1 MKGKLWSSSAKME
14 FCEVG
19 ALGLALRPASARV
32 VAQNLDRVPLSVRNQ

>member
-1 MKGKLWSSSAKME
+1 MKGKLWSSSAKMA

-19 ALGLALRPASARV
+19 ALALRPASARV